1 MARKLSLTD
10 YKKGILS
17 GDRML
22 LGKAI
27 TLVESSL
34 KEDQKIA
41 SKLIESIFPF
51 TGKSYRIGISGIPG
65 AGKSTFIEALGKHF
79 TSQGKKVA
87 VLAVDPS
94 SKISGGSIL
103 GDKTR
108 MNELARNELA
118 FIRPTPA
125 NTTLGGVAGRTFEA
139 LLLCEAAGFEYIF
152 IETVGVGQSETEVFH
167 LTDLF
172 LLLMITGMGDE
183 LQSMKKGIMELA
195 DFIVV
200 NKADGDNKEKAKNTV
215 SEIQQILHVLSKND
229 RSEPTLI
236 SCSAIENT
244 NIPEIASLL
253 EVFRKTALSNGQW
266 VQKRSSN
273 AKHNLSRELTQ
284 LVQKDFH
291 SNRYIQ
297 KNLKKIENEVA
308 EGNITPQAAALL
320 LFTNYKAKNNF

>member
-1 MARKLSLTD
+1 MTKKRLSLTD
-10 YKKGILS
+10 YKKGILR

-34 KEDQKIA
+34 HEDQKIA
-41 SKLIESIFPF
+41 SKLIEIIFPF
-51 TGKSYRIGISGIPG
+51 TGKSFRIGISGIPG
-65 AGKSTFIEALGKHF
+65 AGKSTFIEALGKHL

-87 VLAVDPS
+87 VLAIDPS

-125 NTTLGGVAGRTFEA
+125 HTTLGGVAGKTYEA

-152 IETVGVGQSETEVFH
+152 IETVGVGQSETEVYN

-195 DFIVV
+195 DFIIV
-200 NKADGDNKEKAKNTV
+200 NKADGDNKERAKNTV
-215 SEIQQILHVLSKND
+215 SEIQQIIHVLSSNKK
-229 RSEPTLI
+229 EPTLI
-236 SCSAIENT
+236 SCSAKENT
-244 NIPEIASLL
+244 NIAEIALLL
-253 EVFRKTALSNGQW
+253 EDFRKRAYTSGQW
-266 VQKRSSN
+266 AQKRASN
-273 AKHNLSRELTQ
+273 AKQNLSRELNQ
-284 LVQKDFH
+284 LVQQDFH
-291 SNRYIQ
+291 SNIYIQ

-308 EGNITPQAAALL
+308 EGNITPQAAAIM
-320 LFTNYKAKNNF
+320 LFKNYKAKK